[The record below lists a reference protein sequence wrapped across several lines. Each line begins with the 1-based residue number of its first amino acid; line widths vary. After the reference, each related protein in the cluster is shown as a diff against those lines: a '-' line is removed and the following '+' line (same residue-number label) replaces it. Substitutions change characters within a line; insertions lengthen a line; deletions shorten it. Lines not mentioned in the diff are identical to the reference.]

1 MFPEIIMHNT
11 ISLDGAINGFGI
23 DLELHYQIL
32 SSFNPDATL
41 VGSVTAKTGID
52 IFIEE
57 IPPEENSDF
66 IKPQIKSNACTSFC
80 NPYWII
86 VDTSGI
92 LEGLLHVLR
101 RSEYCKD
108 IILLVSEKTPLS
120 YINYLRERNYEYV
133 VTGEKYVD
141 YKKALEICTKRY
153 GFKKIVMDSG
163 STLCDIMLDEGLI
176 DKINLIIAPVIVG
189 ADNENIFGKVAKS
202 GQKLKM
208 LNHEVIKEDFLHV
221 QYKVMK

>member
-1 MFPEIIMHNT
+1 MHNT
-11 ISLDGAINGFGI
+11 ISLDGAINEFDI

-32 SSFNPDATL
+32 SSFKPDATL
-41 VGSVTAKTGID
+41 VGSVTAKTGIES
-52 IFIEE
+52 FIEE
-57 IPPEENSDF
+57 VPPEESTDF
-66 IKPQIKSNACTSFC
+66 SKPSIKSNDGAPLC

-108 IILLVSEKTPLS
+108 VILLVSEKTSLS
-120 YINYLRERNYEYV
+120 YLNYLNERNYEYV
-133 VTGEKYVD
+133 VTGEEYVD

-153 GFKKIVMDSG
+153 GFEKIVMDSG

-176 DKINLIIAPVIVG
+176 DKIDLIITPVIVG
-189 ADNENIFGKVAKS
+189 HNSENMCGEVLKS
-202 GQKLKM
+202 GQMLKM
-208 LNHEVIKEDFLHV
+208 LDHEVLKEDFLHV

>member
-1 MFPEIIMHNT
+1 MFPEILMHNT
-11 ISLDGAINGFGI
+11 ISFDGAINGFDI

-32 SSFNPDATL
+32 SSLNPDATL
-41 VGSVTAKTGID
+41 VGSVTAKTGIE
-52 IFIEE
+52 IFIGE

-66 IKPQIKSNACTSFC
+66 SKTQIKSNDGSPFC

-86 VDTSGI
+86 VDTSGT

-133 VTGEKYVD
+133 VAGEEHVD
-141 YKKALEICTKRY
+141 YRKALEICTNRY
-153 GFKKIVMDSG
+153 GFKRIVIDSG
-163 STLCDIMLDEGLI
+163 TTLCDIMLDEGLI
-176 DKINLIIAPVIVG
+176 DKIDFIIAPVIVG
-189 ADNENIFGKVAKS
+189 DGSETIFGKVTKS
-202 GQKLKM
+202 GQMLKM
-208 LNHEVIKEDFLHV
+208 LGHEVLKEDFLHV